1 VGCRRCFDRFVQAS
15 DEQRM
20 GALEK
25 KVDDGFAEMRTEFK
39 AVRGEVRED
48 LREVR
53 GEIGALHRVTMQLFA
68 GLWLTLILGFAAIL
82 LQNHV

>member
-1 VGCRRCFDRFVQAS
+1 MQAS
-15 DEQRM
+15 DEQRI

-82 LQNHV
+82 LQHHV